1 MLRKFLLLAV
11 LSLCATLNCHS
22 QAHPEGSLRGL
33 HGVFVYVH
41 PVGKDI
47 EAGGLSTNQIQN
59 AVEKALREAGI
70 IVYGEPQPAEGSANL
85 IIEINLV
92 KHPQGPY
99 LYGVEVGLVQ
109 EVHLSRT
116 KGSEPFP
123 AKTWSANAIGLTSP
137 NRADLI
143 LEPVIDKVNE
153 FISDYRGVNKPG
165 DN

>member
-1 MLRKFLLLAV
+1 MGRKFLLLAV
-11 LSLCATLNCHS
+11 LSLSVAVNCHS
-22 QAHPEGSLRGL
+22 QAHQEESLRGL

-47 EAGGLSTNQIQN
+47 EAGGLSTGQVRN
-59 AVEKALREAGI
+59 AVEKALHEAGI

-116 KGSEPFP
+116 KGSAPLP
-123 AKTWSANAIGLTSP
+123 AKTWTANALGLTSA
-137 NRADLI
+137 NRTDLI

-153 FISDYRGVNKPG
+153 FISEYRGVNRPAR
-165 DN
+165 N